1 MLHRTLAAT
10 LAATFLA
17 TATLAQEPT
26 TVREVDVEVD
36 LGAIANPAAATYW
49 TNVADD
55 LENAIVARITDRTDP
70 EGVRIPTDIEE
81 VSLASPYE
89 YRTESADTHLI
100 GQDEHPPVTAH
111 PALNPTSLSA
121 RPSEALTYPPPRP
134 GPKPPQTAAPGRDQ
148 GSACAAVGEAGSA
161 DG

>member
-1 MLHRTLAAT
+1 MLHRTLVAT

-70 EGVRIPTDIEE
+70 DGVRIAIDIEE
-81 VSLASPYE
+81 VSLASLYE
-89 YRTESADTHLI
+89 NLTDIADTHMV
-100 GQDEHPPVTAH
+100 GQVNITSDTDNTKFNAYELSVRVEEALPFFPPGTVVTAIVRDT
-111 PALNPTSLSA
+111 PEYYRAMI
-121 RPSEALTYPPPRP
+121 EAF
-134 GPKPPQTAAPGRDQ
+134 AD
-148 GSACAAVGEAGSA
+148 AVVRRL
-161 DG
+161 

>member
-70 EGVRIPTDIEE
+70 DGVRIAIDIEE
-81 VSLASPYE
+81 VSLASLYE
-89 YRTESADTHLI
+89 NLTDIADTQMV
-100 GQDEHPPVTAH
+100 GQVNITSDTDNTKFNAYELSVRVEEALPFFPPGTVVTAIVRDT
-111 PALNPTSLSA
+111 PEYYRAMI
-121 RPSEALTYPPPRP
+121 EAF
-134 GPKPPQTAAPGRDQ
+134 AD
-148 GSACAAVGEAGSA
+148 AVVRRL
-161 DG
+161 

>member
-17 TATLAQEPT
+17 TAAPAQDPT

-36 LGAIANPAAATYW
+36 LGAIQNPAAATYW

-70 EGVRIPTDIEE
+70 EGVRISIDIEE
-81 VSLASPYE
+81 VSLASLYE
-89 YRTESADTHLI
+89 NLTDTADTQMI
-100 GQDEHPPVTAH
+100 GQVNITSDTDNTEFNSYQLSVRVEEALPYLPPGTVVTAIVRDT
-111 PALNPTSLSA
+111 PEYYRAMV
-121 RPSEALTYPPPRP
+121 EAF
-134 GPKPPQTAAPGRDQ
+134 ADAVVGRL
-148 GSACAAVGEAGSA
+148 
-161 DG
+161 

>member
-70 EGVRIPTDIEE
+70 DGVRIAIDIEE
-81 VSLASPYE
+81 VSLASLYE
-89 YRTESADTHLI
+89 NLTDIADTRMV
-100 GQDEHPPVTAH
+100 GQVNITSDTDNTKFNSYELSVRVEEALPFFPPGTVVTAIVRDT
-111 PALNPTSLSA
+111 PEYYRAMV
-121 RPSEALTYPPPRP
+121 EAF
-134 GPKPPQTAAPGRDQ
+134 AD
-148 GSACAAVGEAGSA
+148 AVVRRL
-161 DG
+161 

>member
-17 TATLAQEPT
+17 SATLAQEPT

-70 EGVRIPTDIEE
+70 DGVRIAIDIEE
-81 VSLASPYE
+81 VSLASLYE
-89 YRTESADTHLI
+89 NLTDIADTQMV
-100 GQDEHPPVTAH
+100 GQVNITSDTDNTKFNAYELSVRVEEALPFFPPGTVVTAIVRDT
-111 PALNPTSLSA
+111 PEYYRAMI
-121 RPSEALTYPPPRP
+121 EAF
-134 GPKPPQTAAPGRDQ
+134 AD
-148 GSACAAVGEAGSA
+148 AVVRRL
-161 DG
+161 

>member
-70 EGVRIPTDIEE
+70 DGVRIAIDIEE
-81 VSLASPYE
+81 VSLASLYE
-89 YRTESADTHLI
+89 NLTDIADTRMV
-100 GQDEHPPVTAH
+100 GQVNITSDTDNTKFNAYELSVRVEEALPFFPPGTVVTAIVRDT
-111 PALNPTSLSA
+111 PEYYRAMI
-121 RPSEALTYPPPRP
+121 EAF
-134 GPKPPQTAAPGRDQ
+134 AD
-148 GSACAAVGEAGSA
+148 AVVRRL
-161 DG
+161 